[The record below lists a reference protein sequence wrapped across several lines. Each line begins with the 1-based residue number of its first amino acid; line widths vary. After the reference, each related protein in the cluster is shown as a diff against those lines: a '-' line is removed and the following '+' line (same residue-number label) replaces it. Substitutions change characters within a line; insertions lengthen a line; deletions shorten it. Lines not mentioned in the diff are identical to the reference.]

1 MTPDITLV
9 HALFIEKD
17 PIEKKIMTPYF
28 PLGLMY
34 LGATL
39 RDHGYSVEMFD
50 CAFRSEY
57 TEFEEY
63 MRRVRPPIVGITA
76 LITVRKH
83 ALVLADIAHRYGATV
98 IMGGPDPT
106 GIPER
111 YLYYK
116 NEAGEHPVDVVV
128 FDEAE
133 LTLVE
138 LADHLF
144 QRGNY
149 TRNIRDIAGLRLRGE
164 DVTAMAPASKPEVIA
179 TAPRSLIAD
188 LDSLTFPAR
197 DLVDFEPYRE
207 NWRKAHGYWSLS
219 LINTRGCPYA
229 CAWCQKAVFGRTYR
243 SRSAANSAEEMRH
256 IKQTYSPDQ
265 LRIVDDIT
273 GVNKGWVPKWR
284 EEIVARDAAIP
295 FECLTRVNL
304 ATEEML
310 TALKGAGCQKIFFGA
325 ESGSQK
331 VLDAM
336 NKGAKVEQ
344 IYRAAALCH
353 KLGIHTYFFMMVG
366 YLTEEIDDL
375 RLSAKMLRETLPDE
389 FSTTIAYPL
398 PGTTFYEQVRD
409 RLMFE
414 SDWMLDWDYTAENKL
429 LFNRGKYNTSFYRWV
444 GKWLHKEWE
453 DARLQAGHPYRAA
466 EVADIK
472 GGLYLSRVMVNVLGR
487 LPSFGSV
494 QFQPAEGR

>member
-1 MTPDITLV
+1 MPDITLV

-34 LGATL
+34 LAAVL
-39 RDHGYSVEMFD
+39 REHDYQIEMFD
-50 CAFRSEY
+50 CAFREDY

-63 MRRVRPPIVGITA
+63 MRRVRPPVVGITA

-111 YLYYK
+111 YLHYK

-128 FDEAE
+128 FDEGE
-133 LTLVE
+133 LTMLE

-149 TRNIRDIAGLRLRGE
+149 TGDVRDIAGLRLRDGT
-164 DVTAMAPASKPEVIA
+164 DDGAVFA
-179 TAPRSLIAD
+179 TAPRPLIAD
-188 LDSLTFPAR
+188 LDSLPFPAR
-197 DLVDFEPYRE
+197 DLVDFEPYQE
-207 NWRKAHGYWSLS
+207 NWRKAHAYWSLS

-243 SRSAANSAEEMRH
+243 SRSAANSAEEMRL
-256 IKQTYSPDQ
+256 IKETYNPDQ

-284 EEIVARDAAIP
+284 DEIVARGAVIP

-310 TALKGAGCQKIFFGA
+310 SALRETGCRKIFFGA

-336 NKGAKVEQ
+336 NKGAKVAQ
-344 IYRAAALCH
+344 IYRAAELCH

-366 YLTEEIDDL
+366 YLSEEMDDL
-375 RLSAKMLRETLPDE
+375 RMSAKMLRETLPDE

-453 DARLQAGHPYRAA
+453 DARLQAGHPYSLA
-466 EVADIK
+466 EQVDIK
-472 GGLYLSRVMVNVLGR
+472 GGLYLSRTMVNLLGR
-487 LPSFGSV
+487 LPNFGTV

>member
-1 MTPDITLV
+1 M
-9 HALFIEKD
+9 
-17 PIEKKIMTPYF
+17 
-28 PLGLMY
+28 
-34 LGATL
+34 
-39 RDHGYSVEMFD
+39 
-50 CAFRSEY
+50 
-57 TEFEEY
+57 
-63 MRRVRPPIVGITA
+63 
-76 LITVRKH
+76 
-83 ALVLADIAHRYGATV
+83 
-98 IMGGPDPT
+98 
-106 GIPER
+106 
-111 YLYYK
+111 
-116 NEAGEHPVDVVV
+116 
-128 FDEAE
+128 
-133 LTLVE
+133 E

-149 TRNIRDIAGLRLRGE
+149 TRDIRDIAGLRLRAETG
-164 DVTAMAPASKPEVIA
+164 DNAVIA
-179 TAPRSLIAD
+179 TAPRPLIAD
-188 LDSLTFPAR
+188 LDSLPFPAR
-197 DLVDFEPYRE
+197 DLVDFDPYKE
-207 NWRKAHGYWSLS
+207 NWRKVHGYWSLS

-243 SRSAANSAEEMRH
+243 SRSAANSAEEMRR
-256 IKQTYSPDQ
+256 IKEAYNPDQ

-284 EEIVARDAAIP
+284 DEIVARNAAIP

-310 TALKGAGCQKIFFGA
+310 TAMKQAGCIKIFFGA

-344 IYRAAALCH
+344 IYRAAKLCH
-353 KLGIHTYFFMMVG
+353 QIGINTYFFMMVG
-366 YLTEEIDDL
+366 YLSEEVEDL
-375 RLSAKMLRETLPDE
+375 KLSAKMLRETLPDE

-429 LFNRGKYNTSFYRWV
+429 LFNRGKYNTTFYRWV
-444 GKWLHKEWE
+444 GRWLNKEWE
-453 DARLQAGHPYRAA
+453 DARLEVGHPYSLAQK
-466 EVADIK
+466 ADIK
-472 GGLYLSRVMVNVLGR
+472 AGLYTSRAMVNLLGR
-487 LPSFGSV
+487 FPNFGTV

>member
-9 HALFIEKD
+9 HALFINKD
-17 PIEKKIMTPYF
+17 PVEKKIMTPYF

-39 RDHGYSVEMFD
+39 RERGYQIEMFD
-50 CAFRSEY
+50 CAFREDY
-57 TEFEEY
+57 AEFEEY
-63 MRRVRPPIVGITA
+63 MQRVRPPVVGITA

-111 YLYYK
+111 YLYFK
-116 NEAGEHPVDVVV
+116 NEAGEYPVDAVV
-128 FDEAE
+128 FDEGE
-133 LTLVE
+133 LTMLELV
-138 LADHLF
+138 DHLF
-144 QRGNY
+144 QRGDY
-149 TRNIRDIAGLRLRGE
+149 TRDIHDIAGMRLRGAGE
-164 DVTAMAPASKPEVIA
+164 GEVIA
-179 TAPRSLIAD
+179 TAPRPLIAD
-188 LDSLTFPAR
+188 LDSLPFPAR
-197 DLVDFEPYRE
+197 DLVDFEPYKE
-207 NWRKAHGYWSLS
+207 NWRKVHGYWSLS

-243 SRSAANSAEEMRH
+243 SRSAANSAEELRL
-256 IKQTYSPDQ
+256 IKDTYNPDQ
-265 LRIVDDIT
+265 MRIVDDIT
-273 GVNKGWVPKWR
+273 GVNKSWVPKWR
-284 EEIVARDAAIP
+284 DEIVARDAVIP

-310 TALKGAGCQKIFFGA
+310 SALQEAGCRKIFFGA

-336 NKGAKVEQ
+336 NKGAKVTQ
-344 IYRAAALCH
+344 IYRAAELCH

-366 YLTEEIDDL
+366 YLSEEMEDL
-375 RLSAKMLRETLPDE
+375 RLSAKMLRDTLPDE

-453 DARLQAGHPYRAA
+453 DARLQAGHPYGLA
-466 EVADIK
+466 EQLDIK
-472 GGLYLSRVMVNVLGR
+472 GGLYLSRTMVNLLGR
-487 LPSFGSV
+487 LPNYGTV